1 MKAVFSTKPSVKEA
15 VSDIKSQLAGYE
27 ARAVLYFAS
36 PTYDFEEL
44 AGTMENSFATAST
57 FGCST
62 AGEIVSGRLLKNSL
76 VAMAFGRDT
85 VEDIA
90 VETVEDISGACDVKK
105 AFSAFEK
112 HFGEQPQKMDYRKYL
127 GIVLADGLSMA
138 EEKLIEKIGDLT
150 DVPFV
155 GGSAGDNLEFKK
167 TYVCAGPKAL
177 SNAAVLALIKAGREF
192 EIIKTQSFDAL
203 NKKLLATKVDE
214 SKRVVLEFNNRPAV
228 EAYALAVGVPPS
240 EVQHFFMTHPVG
252 VLAGD
257 DIYVRSPR
265 QVEGKG
271 LAFYCSILEGMEV
284 NLLQDRD
291 IVGDTWYAIKAAKK
305 KMGRISGLVVFNC
318 ILRTLALE
326 KNGETGAYGG
336 LFADVP
342 SVGFSTYGEA
352 YNGHINQT
360 ATMIAFK

>member
-1 MKAVFSTKPSVKEA
+1 MKAVYSTKPSVEEA
-15 VSDIKSQLAGYE
+15 VMDIKNQLAGYE
-27 ARAVLYFAS
+27 AAAVLYFAS
-36 PTYDFEEL
+36 PAYHMEEL
-44 AGTMENSFATAST
+44 AGLMESSFAPAVT

-62 AGEIVSGRLLKNSL
+62 SGEIAGGRLLKNSL
-76 VAMAFGRDT
+76 AAMAFGRDT

-90 VETVEDISGACDVKK
+90 VEFVEDLSGACDVEG
-105 AFSAFEK
+105 AFLSFEK
-112 HFGEQPQKMDYRKYL
+112 HLSEQIQKMDYRKYV

-138 EEKLIEKIGDLT
+138 EENLIEKIGDLT

-167 TYVCAGPKAL
+167 TYVCAKGQAL

-192 EIIKTQSFDAL
+192 EIIKTQSFDVL
-203 NKKLLATKVDE
+203 NKRLLATKVDP
-214 SKRVVLEFNNRPAV
+214 SRRLVLEFNHQPAV
-228 EAYALAVGVPPS
+228 EAYASAVGVPPS
-240 EVQHFFMTHPVG
+240 EVKHFFMTHPVG

-257 DIYVRSPR
+257 EVYVRSPR
-265 QVEGKG
+265 QVEGKSM
-271 LAFYCSILEGMEV
+271 AFYCSILEGMEV
-284 NLLQDRD
+284 HLLQDRD
-291 IVGDTWYAIKAAKK
+291 IVGETWYAIKAAKK

-336 LFADVP
+336 LFSDVP
-342 SVGFSTYGEA
+342 AIGFSTYGEA
-352 YNGHINQT
+352 YQGHINQT